1 MGVTRPRPALLK
13 ALRFA
18 PRVFA
23 YAALC
28 TGVAAAQPYP
38 AKSLRLI
45 VPQPP
50 GGSTD
55 LLARPLAQR
64 MGDAFGRIVVVDN
77 RSGAGSTIGTAMVA
91 DAPPDGYTLL
101 VVAASFT
108 TNPSL
113 YKKLPFDP
121 VRDFAPVTMLTSI
134 PSILVVHPSLPVK
147 SVKELIA
154 LAKFRPLQ
162 LNFGSS
168 GIAGGTHM
176 SMELFKYHTGI
187 EMVHVP
193 YKGGSSAVVGLVSGE
208 VHLMLATIPTVLLY
222 IKSGKLRGLAVSTEK
237 RSSVVPD
244 VPTIT
249 ESGAPG
255 YEYASWV
262 GMLAPAKT
270 PEAVITRLNAEVI
283 KVLNLPEMK
292 AMVAQ
297 DASEIV
303 GNMPALFAAII
314 KMEITRSIDVNKVA
328 RIRAD

>member
-1 MGVTRPRPALLK
+1 M
-13 ALRFA
+13 
-18 PRVFA
+18 
-23 YAALC
+23 
-28 TGVAAAQPYP
+28 AAAQGYP
-38 AKSLRLI
+38 VKSIRLV

-64 MGDAFGRIVVVDN
+64 LGDAFGRIVVVDN
-77 RSGAGSTIGTAMVA
+77 RSGAGSTIGTTLVA
-91 DAPPDGYTLL
+91 ESAPDGYTLL
-101 VVAASFT
+101 IVAASFT

-113 YKKLPFDP
+113 YKNLPFDP
-121 VRDFAPVTMLTSI
+121 ARDFAPITMLTSI

-147 SVKELIA
+147 SVRELIA
-154 LAKFRPLQ
+154 LAKNRPGQ

-187 EMVHVP
+187 QMVHVP

-208 VHLMLATIPTVLLY
+208 VHLMLATIPTVLPF
-222 IKSGKLRGLAVSTEK
+222 IKSGKLRALAVSTAR
-237 RSSVVPD
+237 RSSVVPE
-244 VPTIT
+244 VPTIA

-255 YEYASWV
+255 YEYASWI
-262 GMLAPAKT
+262 GLLAPAKT
-270 PEAVITRLNAEVI
+270 PQAIISRLNAEAV
-283 KVLNLPEMK
+283 KALGTPEMK
-292 AMVAQ
+292 ASLAQ

-303 GNMPALFAAII
+303 GNSPGQFAATI
-314 KMEITRSIDVNKVA
+314 KTEIARWINVNKVA